1 MTNMFIPKK
10 IKIGF
15 QERSDTYTGKLA
27 YVIYYDEKGK
37 LRKEASWNNW
47 RHEKIEPLE
56 FDNVP
61 QSGFIFNKGV
71 QRDGYWG
78 SGRSVIRVYD
88 NRDFEFEISVDNLM
102 GILMH
107 SDVSKRDIVEQ
118 CVFAWEGT
126 ELVLLPVNS
135 KEYQASVAYTAK
147 QDQKITS
154 KELIEG
160 YTYQAK
166 KLETPLI
173 YIGQREWF
181 DWNNGYENNGKITR
195 KYDSKCPYVKVHES
209 KGKKHV
215 FYDGTH
221 FITKTPADLSA
232 VLVNQV
238 NDNYANLVD
247 KFFATTHSQKIVG
260 IALTNEILEQTIMSS
275 YYDNYLYFATK
286 DSLINITMDYETSY
300 KNGINLLRPRINQ
313 SVDRISYP
321 GSLKIISARSNAS
334 SVEFRDIY
342 QEFSQLFKEYLPYDE
357 YKEVVKKAKQWLLD
371 KGVTKAY
378 NVILENQKQVIRSA
392 Y

>member
-1 MTNMFIPKK
+1 MKNMFIPKK

-15 QERSDTYTGKLA
+15 QEREGTYTGKLA
-27 YVIYYDEKGK
+27 YIIYYDEKGK

-47 RHEKIEPLE
+47 KDDNIATVE

-61 QSGFIFNKGV
+61 QSGYIFNKGV

-166 KLETPLI
+166 KLETPLV

-181 DWNNGYENNGKITR
+181 DWNNGYENKGKISR
-195 KYDSKCPYVKVHES
+195 KYNYNSKYVKQHES

-215 FYDGTH
+215 FYDGTK

-232 VLVNQV
+232 VLVDQV
-238 NDNYANLVD
+238 NDNYASLVEQ
-247 KFFATTHSQKIVG
+247 FFQTLNSQKIIG
-260 IALTNEILEQTIMSS
+260 LGMTNNKPVHDLSW
-275 YYDNYLYFATK
+275 YYEDSLYFVTK
-286 DSLINITMDYETSY
+286 DFIVDITIDSDSKYTNNEYYMRPKIDY
-300 KNGINLLRPRINQ
+300 
-313 SVDRISYP
+313 SVEKIEYND
-321 GSLKIISARSNAS
+321 SLKIISTNQTPR
-334 SVEFRDIY
+334 VEELKEIINK
-342 QEFSQLFKEYLPYDE
+342 FKKMFNQYVTSEEYEKVEEQAKQFLLDNGIHKAYTVVLE
-357 YKEVVKKAKQWLLD
+357 NKTEVV
-371 KGVTKAY
+371 
-378 NVILENQKQVIRSA
+378 NSI
-392 Y
+392 